1 MHAHRVRA
9 VAALGALLLAVPAAH
24 GDSGARRT
32 TSTELVAGL
41 VHEVWEVPG
50 STAPV
55 HVARRTA
62 GAAVRL
68 QLVQASDTAIG
79 GLETTTSMCR
89 RTPGCQVAVNGDF
102 FTPDGAPVG
111 AVVIGGRMLRSPRP
125 DHEQLSLEPLR
136 ATQQGLGEAGWAGL
150 VERSDGGHPLPLDG
164 VNVPLAAGQLVL
176 YTAQHG
182 AATPACSCVEVR
194 LAEQA
199 GPVAVLD
206 RPAPV
211 VVTGEGS
218 GSSPLPP
225 GTAVLAGEGASAAA
239 LTDLLTTAQGS
250 PEAARLA
257 VGVSVAAP
265 TRYNVGAHPVLLR
278 HGQSQPYD
286 GADPMLAGPH
296 PRTLVAWDAQGTV
309 WLVAVDGR
317 RRGGPGLTAGEVV
330 ALVRRLGATDAA
342 MLDGGG
348 STTFA
353 VRGVLR
359 NAPSDGAERP
369 VANAVLLVSEPAAVD
384 PQSAPAPAAVP
395 DVQAVAVHVTPAP
408 AAPVTAPPSAPAV
421 ALPVAA
427 EPAAE
432 VEEEP
437 DGTSPAPAAVA
448 AGLPGTAGELLPRP
462 RDPWPERPALA
473 APAGPGPAAPAPG
486 MPYGPLTAAVL
497 CLLTALA
504 GWLRVVVVHRPA

>member
-1 MHAHRVRA
+1 
-9 VAALGALLLAVPAAH
+9 
-24 GDSGARRT
+24 
-32 TSTELVAGL
+32 VAGL

-50 STAPV
+50 STGPV

-68 QLVQASDTAIG
+68 QLVQASDTAVG

-111 AVVIGGRMLRSPRP
+111 AVVVGGRMLRSPRP

-136 ATQQGLGEAGWAGL
+136 ATQQGLGDGGWAGR
-150 VERSDGGHPLPLDG
+150 VERSGGGQPLPLDG

-182 AATPACSCVEVR
+182 AATPACTCVEVR

-199 GPVAVLD
+199 GPLAVLD
-206 RPAPV
+206 RPEPV

-218 GSSPLPP
+218 GSSPLRP

-239 LTDLLTTAQGS
+239 LADLLAAAQGS
-250 PEAARLA
+250 PEEGWLT
-257 VGVSVAAP
+257 VGVSVAAV
-265 TRYNVGAHPVLLR
+265 TRHNVGAHPVLLR
-278 HGQSQPYD
+278 NGQPQPYD
-286 GADPMLAGPH
+286 AADPMLAAPH

-317 RRGGPGLTAGEVV
+317 RRGGPGLTAGQVV

-342 MLDGGG
+342 LLDGGG

-369 VANAVLLVSEPAAVD
+369 VANAVLLVAEPAAATPQRHPESD
-384 PQSAPAPAAVP
+384 PPAPAAAAVP
-395 DVQAVAVHVTPAP
+395 DVQAAALPVVSAAPLPPAP
-408 AAPVTAPPSAPAV
+408 AVV
-421 ALPVAA
+421 RPVATA
-427 EPAAE
+427 PAAE

-437 DGTSPAPAAVA
+437 DGTSPAPVAAA

-462 RDPWPERPALA
+462 RDPWPERPARA
-473 APAGPGPAAPAPG
+473 APAGSGPAAPVPG
-486 MPYGPLTAAVL
+486 LPYGPLAAALL